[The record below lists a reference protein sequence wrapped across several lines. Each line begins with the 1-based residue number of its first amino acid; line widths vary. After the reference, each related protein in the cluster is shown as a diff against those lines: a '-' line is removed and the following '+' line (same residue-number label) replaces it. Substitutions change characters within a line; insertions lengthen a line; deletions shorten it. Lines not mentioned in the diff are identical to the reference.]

1 MSPARTNFTK
11 QGVVGEKDGQAGRG
25 QISQLLGNEGER
37 DAWGRWGNS

>member
-25 QISQLLGNEGER
+25 QILQLLGNEGER
-37 DAWGRWGNS
+37 EAWGRWGNS